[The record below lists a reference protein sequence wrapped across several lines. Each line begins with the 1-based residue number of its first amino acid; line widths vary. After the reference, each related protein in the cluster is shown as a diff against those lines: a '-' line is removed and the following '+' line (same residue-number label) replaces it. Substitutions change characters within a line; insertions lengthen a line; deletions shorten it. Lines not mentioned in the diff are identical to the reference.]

1 MTAAARPLFAC
12 GGCAAAYERSRKS
25 GGEPHLCNA
34 DHEHGFLAATG
45 TVVTRTPAVYRVA
58 GLPAPARRALKPRS
72 DRDEDL
78 IHAFV
83 ADVLQWSRGVARL
96 ESAAGASTSTWLLGV
111 LQTTDGRVWL
121 GTGCSGTKG
130 AGRAPTP
137 DREGVTV
144 DPVADGR
151 YRGLAIEHKRTVDA
165 ITCDGQGECLLAVR
179 VGTRDVTC
187 TLGQRVAM
195 RIAPVETA
203 ARWQRKIAVGDSSPA
218 LKAASV
224 YGEPRLLAAARA
236 WWGLSE

>member
-12 GGCAAAYERSRKS
+12 GGCAAAYARSRRAD
-25 GGEPHLCNA
+25 GEPYACLA
-34 DHEHGFLAATG
+34 DHEHGMIAATDSG
-45 TVVTRTPAVYRVA
+45 ATIAQAVIRIA
-58 GLPAPARRALKPRS
+58 APASPRRALKPRS

-111 LQTTDGRVWL
+111 LQTNDGRVWL

-130 AGRAPTP
+130 AGRAPTS

-151 YRGLAIEHKRTVDA
+151 YRALANEHKRTVDA

-195 RIAPVETA
+195 RVAPVETA
-203 ARWQRKIAVGDSSPA
+203 AKWQRKIAVGDSSPA

-236 WWGLSE
+236 WWDVSE